1 MISVDVPFSLRTSSK
16 PDVAGVWAKMSD
28 DILLKSKAAVGKATK
43 TGGEGMSKGL
53 PIMERGTRAKRGN
66 IITLDQ
72 CHKQEN
78 RRVDELILCSLFFL
92 NRELAEICGADTIF
106 LSG

>member
-1 MISVDVPFSLRTSSK
+1 MISVDFPFCLRTSSK

-53 PIMERGTRAKRGN
+53 PIMERGARAKRRREN
-66 IITLDQ
+66 IITLV
-72 CHKQEN
+72 N
-78 RRVDELILCSLFFL
+78 VTSRRT
-92 NRELAEICGADTIF
+92 G
-106 LSG
+106 G